1 MEIWKGK
8 GGKAVRARRNIG
20 IMYAIALLQGMVF
33 YGPIATLYRE
43 AAGVTIFQITLI
55 ESISMALGLLL
66 ELPWGAVA
74 DRIGYRRTMIF
85 CCMLYL
91 VSKVVFWRAE
101 GFGMF
106 LIERVLLSVVCAGL
120 SGVEEAV
127 LYLSADEGQSQRCF
141 GIWNSLGQAG
151 LMAAAV
157 VYSVFVGENYRLAGL
172 LTVLSYGLAA
182 VLSLGIVE
190 VRPEER
196 RSSMHPVRDFGSAL
210 RGLVR
215 TPGLLLLV
223 LSMALL
229 AETHQTITVFLCQK
243 QYEMCGMRGAGYG
256 AVYLLLTLAGM
267 VGGLSQRCTRR
278 LGEMRFGMLCALAA
292 ALASL
297 TLALTR
303 NLLLSVAAVLLLRL
317 GWMLCAPLY
326 VRLENERVAGEN
338 RATELSV
345 NALLRD
351 GVAVLTNLIFGR
363 LAEQALGLAM
373 GLGALLSL
381 CAMALLAAFF
391 KRTARS

>member
-1 MEIWKGK
+1 M
-8 GGKAVRARRNIG
+8 RSRRNVYL
-20 IMYAIALLQGMVF
+20 MYAIALMQGMVF

-55 ESISMALGLLL
+55 ESISMALGLML

-91 VSKVVFWRAE
+91 VSKLVFWRAE

-127 LYLSADEGQSQRCF
+127 MYLSADEGQSQRCF

-151 LMAAAV
+151 LMAAALT
-157 VYSVFVGENYRLAGL
+157 YSVFVGENYRLAGL

-182 VLSLGIVE
+182 VLSLGVIE
-190 VRPEER
+190 VRPAGKR
-196 RSSMHPVRDFGSAL
+196 GAAQPVRDFGVAL
-210 RGLVR
+210 RGLMK
-215 TPGLLLLV
+215 TPGLLMLV

-229 AETHQTITVFLCQK
+229 AETHQTITVFLAQK
-243 QYEMCGMRGAGYG
+243 QYEVCGMAGAAFGG
-256 AVYLLLTLAGM
+256 AYLLLTIAGLA
-267 VGGLSQRCTRR
+267 GGLSQRCTRR
-278 LGEMRFGMLCALAA
+278 LGEMRFGMLICLTAA
-292 ALASL
+292 ACCIA
-297 TLALTR
+297 LALTR
-303 NLLLSVAAVLLLRL
+303 SLILSIAAAVVLRL
-317 GWMLCAPLY
+317 SWTLGAPLY

-351 GVAVLTNLIFGR
+351 GVAVLTNLVFGR
-363 LAEQALGLAM
+363 LAERALGLAM
-373 GLGALLSL
+373 GLGAMLSL

-391 KRTARS
+391 HRMARSRRGMLQ

>member
-1 MEIWKGK
+1 MR
-8 GGKAVRARRNIG
+8 VRRNIYL
-20 IMYAIALLQGMVF
+20 MYAIALLQGMVF

-91 VSKVVFWRAE
+91 VSKLVFWRAE

-106 LIERVLLSVVCAGL
+106 LIERVLLAVVCAGL

-151 LMAAAV
+151 MMAAAV
-157 VYSVFVGENYRLAGL
+157 VYAVFVGENYRLAGL
-172 LTVLSYGLAA
+172 LTVLSYGAAA
-182 VLSLGIVE
+182 VLSLGVVE
-190 VRPEER
+190 VRPAGKR
-196 RSSMHPVRDFGSAL
+196 GAAQPVRDFGVAL
-210 RGLVR
+210 RGLMK
-215 TPGLLLLV
+215 TPGLLMLV

-229 AETHQTITVFLCQK
+229 AETHQTVTVFLAQK
-243 QYEMCGMRGAGYG
+243 QYEVCGMAGAAFGG
-256 AVYLLLTLAGM
+256 AYLLLTLAGLA
-267 VGGLSQRCTRR
+267 GGLSQRCTRR
-278 LGEMRFGMLCALAA
+278 LGEMRFGALCCLTAA
-292 ALASL
+292 VCCI

-303 NLLLSVAAVLLLRL
+303 NLVLSVASAVVLRL
-317 GWMLCAPLY
+317 SWTLGAPLY
-326 VRLENERVAGEN
+326 ARLENDRVAGEN

-373 GLGALLSL
+373 GLGAILSL
-381 CAMALLAAFF
+381 CAAALLGAFF
-391 KRTARS
+391 KRIARS

>member
-55 ESISMALGLLL
+55 ESISMALGLML

-292 ALASL
+292 ALACL

>member
-1 MEIWKGK
+1 M
-8 GGKAVRARRNIG
+8 RARRNIYL
-20 IMYAIALLQGMVF
+20 MYAIALLQGMVF

-55 ESISMALGLLL
+55 ESISMALGLML

-106 LIERVLLSVVCAGL
+106 LIERVLLAVVCAGL

-151 LMAAAV
+151 LMVAAV

-172 LTVLSYGLAA
+172 LTVFSYGLAA
-182 VLSLGIVE
+182 LLSLGLVE

-196 RSSMHPVRDFGSAL
+196 RAATHPVRDFGAAL
-210 RGLVR
+210 KGLLR

-229 AETHQTITVFLCQK
+229 AETHQTITVFLAQK
-243 QYEMCGMRGAGYG
+243 QYEVCGMAGAAFGG
-256 AVYLLLTLAGM
+256 AYLLLTLAGLA
-267 VGGLSQRCTRR
+267 GGLSQRCTRR
-278 LGEMRFGMLCALAA
+278 LGEVRFGALCCLTAA
-292 ALASL
+292 VCCV

-303 NLLLSVAAVLLLRL
+303 SLILSIAAVVVLRL
-317 GWMLCAPLY
+317 CWTLGAPLY
-326 VRLENERVAGEN
+326 ARLENERVAGEN

-351 GVAVLTNLIFGR
+351 GVAVLTNLVFGR

-391 KRTARS
+391 RRAVRG

>member
-1 MEIWKGK
+1 MG
-8 GGKAVRARRNIG
+8 ARRNIR

-74 DRIGYRRTMIF
+74 DRIGYRRTMIA

-106 LIERVLLSVVCAGL
+106 LLERVLLAVVCAGL

-151 LMAAAV
+151 MMAAAV
-157 VYSVFVGENYRLAGL
+157 GYSVFVGENYRLAGL
-172 LTVLSYGLAA
+172 LTVISYGLAA

-190 VRPEER
+190 VRPAEK
-196 RSSMHPVRDFGSAL
+196 RSATHPVRDFGKAL
-210 RGLVR
+210 RGLLR

-229 AETHQTITVFLCQK
+229 AETHQTITVFLAQK
-243 QYEMCGMRGAGYG
+243 QYEICGMAGAAFGG
-256 AVYLLLTLAGM
+256 AFLLLTFAGLA
-267 VGGLSQRCTRR
+267 GGLSQRCTRR
-278 LGEMRFGMLCALAA
+278 LGEMRFGALCCLTAAACCVMLAQTRSLVLSLAA
-292 ALASL
+292 
-297 TLALTR
+297 
-303 NLLLSVAAVLLLRL
+303 VVLLRL
-317 GWMLCAPLY
+317 CWTLGAPLY
-326 VRLENERVAGEN
+326 TRLENERVAGEN

-363 LAEQALGLAM
+363 LAERALGLAM
-373 GLGALLSL
+373 GLGAVLSL
-381 CAMALLAAFF
+381 CAMALLAAFL